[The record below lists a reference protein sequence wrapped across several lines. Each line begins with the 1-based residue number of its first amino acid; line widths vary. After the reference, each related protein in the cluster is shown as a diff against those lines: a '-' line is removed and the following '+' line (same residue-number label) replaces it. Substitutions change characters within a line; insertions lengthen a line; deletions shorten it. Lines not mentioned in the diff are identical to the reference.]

1 VAARPPRVVPT
12 VSVVG
17 RHNSGKTTF
26 LLALLPILVGRGL
39 RVGYLKHAHAGFDI
53 DRPDKDSGRIGR
65 TGVVQ
70 TMITGGGR
78 TAVIDASGEMA
89 SAEVIARYARTDL
102 DLVVIEGFKREPLPK
117 IEVARLAVS
126 KGQLVCAEPP
136 QRHTEPD
143 IAGPVLRLVDA
154 EVVPAAMD
162 PELDQLTPR
171 EKEVLRQI
179 ARGYSYKQVARRL
192 SISIKTV
199 ESHVSAVLRKL
210 QLSSRYEL
218 TRWATDRRII

>member
-1 VAARPPRVVPT
+1 MAARPPRVVPT

-78 TAVIDASGEMA
+78 TAVIDGGGEQT
-89 SAEVIARYARTDL
+89 IAQVLGRYARADL

-117 IEVARLAVS
+117 IEVAREAIAN
-126 KGQLVCAEPP
+126 GQLVCQDDAQLLAVVSDFASPRTDVP
-136 QRHTEPD
+136 RFAMD
-143 IAGPVLRLVDA
+143 DAAGVADLVWTRILGRDP
-154 EVVPAAMD
+154 VPA
-162 PELDQLTPR
+162 
-171 EKEVLRQI
+171 
-179 ARGYSYKQVARRL
+179 
-192 SISIKTV
+192 
-199 ESHVSAVLRKL
+199 
-210 QLSSRYEL
+210 
-218 TRWATDRRII
+218 

>member
-1 VAARPPRVVPT
+1 MAARPPRVVPT

-53 DRPDKDSGRIGR
+53 DRPDKDSGRVGR

-78 TAVIDASGEMA
+78 TAVIDDGGEQT
-89 SAEVIARYARTDL
+89 IAQVLGRYARADL

-117 IEVARLAVS
+117 IEVARNAVAKGELVCQDDSQLLAVVS
-126 KGQLVCAEPP
+126 DFASTRTDVPHFALEDAAGVAELIWT
-136 QRHTEPD
+136 RILGREP
-143 IAGPVLRLVDA
+143 
-154 EVVPAAMD
+154 VPA
-162 PELDQLTPR
+162 
-171 EKEVLRQI
+171 
-179 ARGYSYKQVARRL
+179 
-192 SISIKTV
+192 
-199 ESHVSAVLRKL
+199 
-210 QLSSRYEL
+210 
-218 TRWATDRRII
+218 

>member
-1 VAARPPRVVPT
+1 MAARPPRVVPT

-78 TAVIDASGEMA
+78 TAVIDGGGEQT
-89 SAEVIARYARTDL
+89 IAQVLGRYARADL

-117 IEVARLAVS
+117 IEVARLAIS
-126 KGQLVCAEPP
+126 KGQLVCADDPLLLGIVSDFDPP
-136 QRHTEPD
+136 RRDVPHFA
-143 IAGPVLRLVDA
+143 IAD
-154 EVVPAAMD
+154 
-162 PELDQLTPR
+162 
-171 EKEVLRQI
+171 
-179 ARGYSYKQVARRL
+179 ARGVAELVWTR
-192 SISIKTV
+192 
-199 ESHVSAVLRKL
+199 VLGREPVAAK
-210 QLSSRYEL
+210 
-218 TRWATDRRII
+218 

>member
-1 VAARPPRVVPT
+1 MAARPPRVVPT

-78 TAVIDASGEMA
+78 TAVIDGGGEQT
-89 SAEVIARYARTDL
+89 IAQVLDRYAREDL
-102 DLVVIEGFKREPLPK
+102 DLIVIEGFKREPLPK
-117 IEVARLAVS
+117 IEVAREAIAN
-126 KGQLVCAEPP
+126 GQLVCQDDAHLLAVVSDFASPRTDVARFAMDDAAGVAELIWT
-136 QRHTEPD
+136 RILGREP
-143 IAGPVLRLVDA
+143 
-154 EVVPAAMD
+154 VPA
-162 PELDQLTPR
+162 
-171 EKEVLRQI
+171 
-179 ARGYSYKQVARRL
+179 
-192 SISIKTV
+192 
-199 ESHVSAVLRKL
+199 
-210 QLSSRYEL
+210 
-218 TRWATDRRII
+218 